1 MKKRVYLAIF
11 ALTFG
16 LCAGCGNKEADSD
29 ISGTE
34 DTVFQTEEPLELSG
48 TGNID
53 LSEENKDSGGK
64 NADSSEENN
73 GSGEEDTDIESTDT
87 QEIDFT
93 RDYSEDIKK
102 DVDDVVSASA
112 SLQEEL
118 ENIHTLSEQY
128 EAIAQTAQTQGE
140 MNMSSGWFLKIWDT
154 ELNNLWSRFSDS
166 ADAQTKEKVLAEQRS
181 WNSMKEEVA
190 QESLGSSEENGSM
203 YSLLVN
209 FFLEEITK
217 NRAYGLANELAKVK
231 GEAFEMP
238 ERSTKYGVFVDN
250 QGTGSVY
257 SLLCTQQGVNG
268 SDEAVISIYRQ
279 GELKGSFVDNGNGEL
294 EFSSEDGS
302 VKGIIQIN
310 GWDGASFE
318 VTETSNPDTF
328 PVGQKTEFPFA
339 F

>member
-1 MKKRVYLAIF
+1 MSRW
-11 ALTFG
+11 
-16 LCAGCGNKEADSD
+16 
-29 ISGTE
+29 
-34 DTVFQTEEPLELSG
+34 
-48 TGNID
+48 
-53 LSEENKDSGGK
+53 EENIRKVIPYTPGEQPNQPDMIK
-64 NADSSEENN
+64 LNTNENPYPPAP
-73 GSGEEDTDIESTDT
+73 GVEKALREMDTDTMRLYPDPT
-87 QEIDFT
+87 
-93 RDYSEDIKK
+93 
-102 DVDDVVSASA
+102 AG
-112 SLQEEL
+112 EL
-118 ENIHTLSEQY
+118 VH
-128 EAIAQTAQTQGE
+128 AIA
-140 MNMSSGWFLKIWDT
+140 
-154 ELNNLWSRFSDS
+154 
-166 ADAQTKEKVLAEQRS
+166 
-181 WNSMKEEVA
+181 
-190 QESLGSSEENGSM
+190 
-203 YSLLVN
+203 
-209 FFLEEITK
+209 K
-217 NRAYGLANELAKVK
+217 NYGLK

>member
-16 LCAGCGNKEADSD
+16 LCSGCGNKEADSD

-53 LSEENKDSGGK
+53 LSEENKDSGGE

-73 GSGEEDTDIESTDT
+73 GSSEEDTDIESTDT

-112 SLQEEL
+112 SLQL

-128 EAIAQTAQTQGE
+128 EAIAQTAQTQE
-140 MNMSSGWFLKIWDT
+140 D
-154 ELNNLWSRFSDS
+154 
-166 ADAQTKEKVLAEQRS
+166 VLAEQRN

-209 FFLEEITK
+209 FFQEEITK
-217 NRAYGLANELAKVK
+217 NRAYVLANELAKVK

>member
-1 MKKRVYLAIF
+1 M
-11 ALTFG
+11 
-16 LCAGCGNKEADSD
+16 
-29 ISGTE
+29 
-34 DTVFQTEEPLELSG
+34 
-48 TGNID
+48 
-53 LSEENKDSGGK
+53 
-64 NADSSEENN
+64 
-73 GSGEEDTDIESTDT
+73 
-87 QEIDFT
+87 
-93 RDYSEDIKK
+93 
-102 DVDDVVSASA
+102 
-112 SLQEEL
+112 
-118 ENIHTLSEQY
+118 
-128 EAIAQTAQTQGE
+128 
-140 MNMSSGWFLKIWDT
+140 
-154 ELNNLWSRFSDS
+154 
-166 ADAQTKEKVLAEQRS
+166 
-181 WNSMKEEVA
+181 A

-209 FFLEEITK
+209 FFQEEITK
-217 NRAYGLANELAKVK
+217 NRAYVLANELAKVK

-257 SLLCTQQGVNG
+257 SRLCTQQGVNG

-318 VTETSNPDTF
+318 VTETSNPDAF

>member
-209 FFLEEITK
+209 FFQEEITK
-217 NRAYGLANELAKVK
+217 NRAYVLANELAKVK

-257 SLLCTQQGVNG
+257 SRLCTQ
-268 SDEAVISIYRQ
+268 
-279 GELKGSFVDNGNGEL
+279 
-294 EFSSEDGS
+294 
-302 VKGIIQIN
+302 
-310 GWDGASFE
+310 
-318 VTETSNPDTF
+318 
-328 PVGQKTEFPFA
+328 
-339 F
+339 

>member
-1 MKKRVYLAIF
+1 MKKSVYLAIF

-53 LSEENKDSGGK
+53 LSEENKDSGGE

-166 ADAQTKEKVLAEQRS
+166 ADEGKSPRRAEKLELHERRSGAGEPWFQRRKREHVLASCELFSGRNYKKQ
-181 WNSMKEEVA
+181 
-190 QESLGSSEENGSM
+190 SLRPC
-203 YSLLVN
+203 
-209 FFLEEITK
+209 K
-217 NRAYGLANELAKVK
+217 
-231 GEAFEMP
+231 
-238 ERSTKYGVFVDN
+238 
-250 QGTGSVY
+250 
-257 SLLCTQQGVNG
+257 
-268 SDEAVISIYRQ
+268 
-279 GELKGSFVDNGNGEL
+279 
-294 EFSSEDGS
+294 
-302 VKGIIQIN
+302 
-310 GWDGASFE
+310 
-318 VTETSNPDTF
+318 
-328 PVGQKTEFPFA
+328 
-339 F
+339 

>member
-53 LSEENKDSGGK
+53 LSEENKDSGGE

-209 FFLEEITK
+209 FFSGRNYK
-217 NRAYGLANELAKVK
+217 K
-231 GEAFEMP
+231 
-238 ERSTKYGVFVDN
+238 
-250 QGTGSVY
+250 Q
-257 SLLCTQQGVNG
+257 SLRPC
-268 SDEAVISIYRQ
+268 
-279 GELKGSFVDNGNGEL
+279 K
-294 EFSSEDGS
+294 
-302 VKGIIQIN
+302 
-310 GWDGASFE
+310 
-318 VTETSNPDTF
+318 
-328 PVGQKTEFPFA
+328 
-339 F
+339 

>member
-1 MKKRVYLAIF
+1 MKKSVYLAIF

-53 LSEENKDSGGK
+53 LSEENKDSGGE

-166 ADAQTKEKVLAEQRS
+166 ADA
-181 WNSMKEEVA
+181 
-190 QESLGSSEENGSM
+190 LGSSEENGSM

-209 FFLEEITK
+209 FFQEEITK
-217 NRAYGLANELAKVK
+217 NRAYVLANELAKVK

-318 VTETSNPDTF
+318 VTETSNPDAF

>member
-1 MKKRVYLAIF
+1 
-11 ALTFG
+11 
-16 LCAGCGNKEADSD
+16 
-29 ISGTE
+29 
-34 DTVFQTEEPLELSG
+34 
-48 TGNID
+48 
-53 LSEENKDSGGK
+53 
-64 NADSSEENN
+64 
-73 GSGEEDTDIESTDT
+73 
-87 QEIDFT
+87 
-93 RDYSEDIKK
+93 
-102 DVDDVVSASA
+102 
-112 SLQEEL
+112 
-118 ENIHTLSEQY
+118 
-128 EAIAQTAQTQGE
+128 
-140 MNMSSGWFLKIWDT
+140 
-154 ELNNLWSRFSDS
+154 
-166 ADAQTKEKVLAEQRS
+166 
-181 WNSMKEEVA
+181 MKEEVA

-209 FFLEEITK
+209 FFQEEITK
-217 NRAYGLANELAKVK
+217 NRAYVLANELAKVK

-318 VTETSNPDTF
+318 VTETSNLDTF

>member
-16 LCAGCGNKEADSD
+16 LCSGCGNKEADSD

-53 LSEENKDSGGK
+53 LSEENKDSGGE

-73 GSGEEDTDIESTDT
+73 GSSEEDTDIESTDT

-118 ENIHTLSEQY
+118 ENIHTLSELY
-128 EAIAQTAQTQGE
+128 EAIAQTAQTQE
-140 MNMSSGWFLKIWDT
+140 D
-154 ELNNLWSRFSDS
+154 
-166 ADAQTKEKVLAEQRS
+166 VLAEQRN

-209 FFLEEITK
+209 FFQEEITK
-217 NRAYGLANELAKVK
+217 NRAYVLANELAKVK

>member
-53 LSEENKDSGGK
+53 L
-64 NADSSEENN
+64 SEENN

-190 QESLGSSEENGSM
+190 QESLGFSEENGSM

-217 NRAYGLANELAKVK
+217 NRAYVLANELAKVK

-238 ERSTKYGVFVDN
+238 ERSTKYGVFADN

-318 VTETSNPDTF
+318 VTETSNPDVF

>member
-1 MKKRVYLAIF
+1 MEQIQR
-11 ALTFG
+11 FG
-16 LCAGCGNKEADSD
+16 GCADEGKSPRRAEK
-29 ISGTE
+29 
-34 DTVFQTEEPLELSG
+34 LELHERRSG
-48 TGNID
+48 
-53 LSEENKDSGGK
+53 
-64 NADSSEENN
+64 A
-73 GSGEEDTDIESTDT
+73 GEP
-87 QEIDFT
+87 
-93 RDYSEDIKK
+93 
-102 DVDDVVSASA
+102 
-112 SLQEEL
+112 
-118 ENIHTLSEQY
+118 
-128 EAIAQTAQTQGE
+128 
-140 MNMSSGWFLKIWDT
+140 WFQRRKR
-154 ELNNLWSRFSDS
+154 EH
-166 ADAQTKEKVLAEQRS
+166 VLASCELFQ
-181 WNSMKEEVA
+181 
-190 QESLGSSEENGSM
+190 
-203 YSLLVN
+203 
-209 FFLEEITK
+209 EEITK
-217 NRAYGLANELAKVK
+217 NRAYVLANELAKVK

-318 VTETSNPDTF
+318 VTETSNPDSF